1 MADQSMTP
9 MDDLTLTITADEQH
23 ACRRGALLLRALA
36 KGLEE
41 IGTAK
46 ESAECATCAATLD
59 LLVAS
64 TERVTLSPEQ
74 KIDVEQAAFLLEGIR
89 NGLDNSDL
97 DEAADAIERDI
108 ERLNDIVL
116 RYNTGAGRT
125 AD

>member
-1 MADQSMTP
+1 
-9 MDDLTLTITADEQH
+9 MDDLTLTITTDEQH

-36 KGLEE
+36 KGLED
-41 IGTAK
+41 IGTTK

-64 TERVTLSPEQ
+64 AERVSLSPEQ
-74 KIDVEQAAFLLEGIR
+74 KIDVEQATFLLEGVR
-89 NGLDNSDL
+89 NGLDNADL
-97 DEAADAIERDI
+97 EEAGDAIERDI

-125 AD
+125 DD

>member
-1 MADQSMTP
+1 LYSPEHLHYHPPPLRPAEP
-9 MDDLTLTITADEQH
+9 L
-23 ACRRGALLLRALA
+23 ACRRGALLLRALS
-36 KGLEE
+36 KGLDD

-46 ESAECATCAATLD
+46 ESAECGTCAATLD
-59 LLVAS
+59 VLVAS
-64 TERVTLSPEQ
+64 AERVSLSPEQ

-89 NGLDNSDL
+89 NGLDNADL

-125 AD
+125 EG